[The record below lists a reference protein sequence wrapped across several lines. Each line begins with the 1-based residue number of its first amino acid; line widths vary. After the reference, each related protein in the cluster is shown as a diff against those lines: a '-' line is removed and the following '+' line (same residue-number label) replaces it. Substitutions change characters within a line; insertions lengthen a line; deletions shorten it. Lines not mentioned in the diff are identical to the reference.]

1 MDKTDGEL
9 VTATLDGDPHAFRE
23 IVERYQRLVFN
34 IVYHYL
40 GYREEAEDLAQ
51 EVFLKVFRSLESF
64 DTDRSLKS
72 WISRITSNSCLD
84 ELRKTRTR
92 RVRLFSDLGQD
103 EETQMEYY
111 FNRFQQSN
119 SLTEGE
125 EQDLFGLLAKSM
137 ETLSEKDKMAFVLRE
152 LEGLS
157 YAEISEVLRTSELAV
172 RIRVSRAKKKLYG
185 ELSRTLYPGR
195 KQEANHG

>member
-1 MDKTDGEL
+1 MEQTDGEL

-23 IVERYQRLVFN
+23 IVQRYQRLVFS

-40 GYREEAEDLAQ
+40 GYREEVEDLAQ
-51 EVFLKVFRSLESF
+51 EVFLKVYRSLDSF

-72 WISRITSNSCLD
+72 WVSRITSNSCLD
-84 ELRKTRTR
+84 ELRKARTR

-111 FNRFQQSN
+111 FNKFQQSN
-119 SLTEGE
+119 SLTEKE

-137 ETLSEKDKMAFVLRE
+137 ETLNEKDKMAFVLRE

-157 YAEISEVLRTSELAV
+157 YAEISEIFKASELAV
-172 RIRVSRAKKKLYG
+172 RIRVSRAKKKLYD
-185 ELSRTLYPGR
+185 ELSQILDPGK
-195 KQEANHG
+195 KQEASHG

>member
-1 MDKTDGEL
+1 MGQTDGEL

-23 IVERYQRLVFN
+23 IVTRYQRLVFS

-51 EVFLKVFRSLESF
+51 EVFLKVYRSLDSF

-72 WISRITSNSCLD
+72 WVSRITSNSCLD
-84 ELRKTRTR
+84 ELRKARTR
-92 RVRLFSDLGQD
+92 RMRLFSDLGQN
-103 EETQMEYY
+103 EENQMEYY
-111 FNRFQQSN
+111 FNKFQQSN

-157 YAEISEVLRTSELAV
+157 YAEISEVFRTSELAI
-172 RIRVSRAKKKLYG
+172 RIRVSRAKKKLYDK
-185 ELSRTLYPGR
+185 LSRTLYPGR
-195 KQEANHG
+195 KQEASHG